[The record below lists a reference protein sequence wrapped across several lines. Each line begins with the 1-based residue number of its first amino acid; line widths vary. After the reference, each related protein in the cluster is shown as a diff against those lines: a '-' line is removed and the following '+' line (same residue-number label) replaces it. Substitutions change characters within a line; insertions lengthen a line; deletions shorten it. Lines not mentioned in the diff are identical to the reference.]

1 MPGPLFMDCSRGTST
16 LGAPTICVM
25 HVLIATSGV
34 LSPGSVVEF
43 CRRLVTPEGHVT
55 VATVI
60 EVPRTFLDE
69 LRSDRW
75 HPLDDDGAKPWTAA
89 DDVVV
94 ERYVEERGRRICE
107 PLVRALIAEGIAT
120 QAVYLEGEDPAAT
133 ISGLANKLDI
143 DIVIMGATRPI
154 FDQASWESVSARVT
168 LECAKPVLVLPPPPK
183 LGAVIADDREQ
194 V

>member
-1 MPGPLFMDCSRGTST
+1 MRLPST
-16 LGAPTICVM
+16 AM

-43 CRRLVTPEGHVT
+43 CRRLVTPQGHVT

-75 HPLDDDGAKPWTAA
+75 HPLDSEEMAKPWTAA
-89 DDVVV
+89 DEVVV

-107 PLVRALIAEGIAT
+107 PLVRALVAEGIST

-133 ISGLANKLDI
+133 ISGLANKLDV
-143 DIVIMGATRPI
+143 DVVIMGATRPI

-183 LGAVIADDREQ
+183 QGVVITDDTEQ